1 MPLFYHTFIHIT
13 YYIPN
18 NKAGDHAS
26 SNELLDNLPF
36 ILKLNIYQ
44 KADFLLYEL
53 IWKTQYFLITYS
65 VHTLNLTW
73 FLKGLCHGL
82 LVHFVYRWQVHV
94 LIRYETWEIDA
105 CERQNRAKSLLWV
118 DQICLPS
125 IISHVTNNK
134 TELWKTAGL
143 TSFQKPQL
151 RSVSIFFTSVHPCF
165 LFYLI
170 CRSYL
175 LLTF

>member
-1 MPLFYHTFIHIT
+1 MRRKALKQKKKIGIQPFLESGIHWAGIRNPVVGIRNPERGIQNPRLSWIPLHGAI
-13 YYIPN
+13 
-18 NKAGDHAS
+18 
-26 SNELLDNLPF
+26 PF

-73 FLKGLCHGL
+73 FLKGLCHGS
-82 LVHFVYRWQVHV
+82 LVHFVYRWQVHI

-118 DQICLPS
+118 HQICLPS
-125 IISHVTNNK
+125 II
-134 TELWKTAGL
+134 
-143 TSFQKPQL
+143 
-151 RSVSIFFTSVHPCF
+151 
-165 LFYLI
+165 
-170 CRSYL
+170 
-175 LLTF
+175 

>member
-1 MPLFYHTFIHIT
+1 MTWERSLLVFFRRRTISQSCFLESFWPRGGHSTSFMREGSSPTYNHFWRNKMPLFYHTFIHIT

-26 SNELLDNLPF
+26 SNQLVDNLPF

-73 FLKGLCHGL
+73 FLKGLCHGS
-82 LVHFVYRWQVHV
+82 LVHFVYRWQVHI

-105 CERQNRAKSLLWV
+105 CERQNRAKSLLSV
-118 DQICLPS
+118 HQICLPS
-125 IISHVTNNK
+125 II
-134 TELWKTAGL
+134 
-143 TSFQKPQL
+143 
-151 RSVSIFFTSVHPCF
+151 
-165 LFYLI
+165 
-170 CRSYL
+170 
-175 LLTF
+175 